1 MGEFGVYCS
10 RLGYGYIWGTS
21 SPGGLDGKESVCNS
35 GDPGSTPG
43 LGRFDPWVLP
53 KTLLYTKKFHDSPG
67 IYKLILKTTII
78 SIFLVAEL
86 NPWAKL

>member
-1 MGEFGVYCS
+1 MCTAVYK
-10 RLGYGYIWGTS
+10 RNEIVELYFFFLIGIM
-21 SPGGLDGKESVCNS
+21 
-35 GDPGSTPG
+35 STQI
-43 LGRFDPWVLP
+43 LP

-86 NPWAKL
+86 NP